1 MRKDLASKI
10 DMKINQFAKEMG
22 LRPKDISILKS
33 TASPL
38 LCEKNEIV
46 AENFIIKTMDTKN
59 G

>member
-1 MRKDLASKI
+1 
-10 DMKINQFAKEMG
+10 MG

-46 AENFIIKTMDTKN
+46 AENFIIKTKL
-59 G
+59 